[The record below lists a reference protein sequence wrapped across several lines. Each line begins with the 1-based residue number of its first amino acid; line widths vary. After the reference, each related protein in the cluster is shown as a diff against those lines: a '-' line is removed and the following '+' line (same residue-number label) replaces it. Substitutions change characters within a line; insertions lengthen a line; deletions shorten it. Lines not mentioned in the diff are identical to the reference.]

1 MGESLADVSGL
12 ETCGRCRSGGGDRM
26 SDFPQEEPDDDDE
39 LIEEEGR
46 RPTHQ
51 DTNGDLW
58 ETNDEPAQ
66 GEGGQDSV

>member
-1 MGESLADVSGL
+1 
-12 ETCGRCRSGGGDRM
+12 M
-26 SDFPQEEPDDDDE
+26 SEFPQEELDNDDE